1 MHTFQMFTTMADS
14 DRGVDNG
21 ENGSGADVTPSL
33 HLRNPPI
40 LRRRRRPC
48 RPFRVLLG
56 ITGSVAAVKGP
67 ELILQLMDAL
77 SSTTGDDDTTTTSSV
92 EIRVVLTRGG
102 SNFWKCANEYDPISW
117 RRLQE
122 RLHESTSDDVA
133 TAVSSSGPQGVLI
146 YGTDSVQRQR
156 GTKIYGTSTLL
167 LTQSTPVRIGPR
179 VEGLEEDGGPRFAH

>member
-1 MHTFQMFTTMADS
+1 MADS
-14 DRGVDNG
+14 DRGDDNG
-21 ENGSGADVTPSL
+21 ENGSGADKTPSL
-33 HLRNPPI
+33 HLLNPPI
-40 LRRRRRPC
+40 RR

-77 SSTTGDDDTTTTSSV
+77 SSTTGNDDTTTTSSV

-122 RLHESTSDDVA
+122 RLHESTSDDDA
-133 TAVSSSGPQGVLI
+133 KGGSSSGPQGVLV
-146 YGTDSVQRQR
+146 YGTDESLPMEAARHIR
-156 GTKIYGTSTLL
+156 
-167 LTQSTPVRIGPR
+167 
-179 VEGLEEDGGPRFAH
+179 